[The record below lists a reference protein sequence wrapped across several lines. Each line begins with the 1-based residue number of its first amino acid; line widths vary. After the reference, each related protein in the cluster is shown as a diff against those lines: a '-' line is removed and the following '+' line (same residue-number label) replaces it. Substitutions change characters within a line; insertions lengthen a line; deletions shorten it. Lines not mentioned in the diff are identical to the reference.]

1 MYGKGSHARINLSLE
16 LVLDHRR
23 KHSATMSASI
33 RAQHRPP
40 PIHQDRAPIDDRHFA
55 PSRIPTKPTS
65 VERVSGKS
73 TQHISKLAR
82 RSSRTERP
90 SDNAATKSVVIP
102 VTATHRNAN
111 VPREDVVSP
120 HSASAAQYQ
129 SRPSRFTN
137 TQPPTTRTPSLF
149 SGSSAPSLSSPR
161 SHGLQRKPSTID
173 TYTAKMRAHGSGI
186 GLDRAIMHS
195 RAEGYSEAFDDAV
208 LGILPPTSKYEYRDS
223 YLSSA
228 APANALPQLDTQNT
242 YPMRDFTPPVPGL
255 SHSATPSSR
264 YTDSPYS
271 HVPTP
276 SSASSYSSGVV
287 ASNGSDKKYATNSPL
302 RLRPASGVV
311 SAATSEATRKALPP
325 VRESSTSSSNS
336 TIKAQQAKSAKVAPK
351 TIAAAKLPKS
361 NNLVINKNSS
371 DTRRKSSLPAEAAR
385 THAQVP
391 PELAHLN
398 VDAPL
403 PPSSIGHRPRRP
415 SRDRTPSLTHL
426 NEPSPIVH
434 SDHPRLTYHKRT
446 PSQDTNGSATSTS
459 FRSRFGFSPRSS
471 SKQGSPRVDSA
482 FSPSPSSKRALATPD
497 SERPTLLRKDSP
509 AINQPASPAPPSKSP
524 RFSFLSRKSKT
535 SAEKPAEKPTEKPKR
550 EAKKGPV
557 AGTGHER
564 YARFGFRGR
573 SGSSTSS
580 QTFSRSPSADSN
592 VSSAAKP
599 SGNRK
604 GSTTSEDASDMDEFL
619 RNRLNPVVL
628 RGNRNA
634 FGNHTSVWAG
644 KDGESSSSP
653 SLEDLPRPQLLPSAM
668 TAGHDTSPVRG
679 AAVPQRQVIHS
690 HDSKHNAALRQQMDG
705 SPRQTS
711 HQLGSPLAQEDTLR
725 HSSSWAHHGTLE
737 STKLRTNNAK
747 QSGVSREGNEGLWL
761 RPLRKEAQVP
771 KLKHKFNFLQRAQS
785 SQLNGGSEATN
796 GDTPASVDAPT
807 KSYQDALH
815 LGIFDAINPVGLA
828 EVERIV
834 QEHDTMTTAPM
845 HREKRHS
852 RVISSESGRSA
863 HWSSPAK
870 VPSRESD
877 GSDAK
882 RLSPSVMA
890 SQMLTESPELLH
902 ARAAV
907 PQQTRQVVRTV
918 TAPNLKMQSMFHS
931 RQSPELSPYIATPEL
946 VHEAND
952 TPETPRSLEPARQP
966 RLSPIGRIPMVVSKR
981 DRDRRLPDNSFSRP
995 FASTQPRPTVRP
1007 PGSLYNQIRDLASP
1021 TDFSSQP
1028 VSSTSSRSDP
1038 ASAANQSSINAD
1050 QPSAST
1056 NRSSLDFYAGND
1068 FIVFAPR
1075 KNSDFTY
1082 SSSSSSS
1089 NWRSLMPAHASE
1101 DDIWN
1106 EYNDLM
1112 DDVMQ
1117 DKTPLSAGSSLGAP
1131 FQYANMMQDNRSPT
1145 MPAPLKIE
1153 RSVSQPVRP
1162 ALPVPPG
1169 SRDENMLLA
1178 PASTATHT
1186 MQPPVSPMAPEE
1198 HAAVAYA
1205 ASQEDDRFTSRPVSP
1220 LTPDTLARF
1229 VGTYGDRSATSSIVQ
1244 HRLSLPQGRSDLL
1257 TTKGSF
1263 SSRHSRNSR
1272 HSRTNSLP
1280 EANARNS
1287 QISLAAGNR
1296 LARDTHLLDIPEHH
1310 TDKKTTASSDLRFG
1324 ALMTSK
1330 WLSFGRILFSP
1341 AHNEVRLADEAR
1353 ILVVDGL
1360 GDDWS
1365 HYVATSYPNAV
1376 VYNLSIIP
1384 ASYSESSGWGPLPN
1398 YRHFNHSSLSAPF
1411 PFPKGF
1417 FTAVVF
1423 RFPVAATEQKYQA
1436 CILESK
1442 RVLRPG
1448 GHLEVV
1454 ALDIDMMNM
1463 GTRGRRALRGLK
1475 TRMQQTDQDV
1485 SLGNLSDTLVR
1496 MIGRRGFEEVQRCI
1510 VGVPT
1515 AGRIPRSDDV
1525 FRSSSCSSTSTS
1537 GRPRTANS
1545 TSTDQQESDINFAT
1559 LLQKNRQSQIVEPG
1573 RANDEG
1579 ITKMVARVGR
1589 WWYSAC
1595 YEQPLLGND
1604 KSVWQERGLLREC
1617 EKQGTSFRLLICC
1630 AQKPLQPRRR
1640 TKSV

>member
-1 MYGKGSHARINLSLE
+1 
-16 LVLDHRR
+16 
-23 KHSATMSASI
+23 MSAPI

-40 PIHQDRAPIDDRHFA
+40 PIHHDRATIGDRQFA
-55 PSRIPTKPTS
+55 PSRIPAKLSS
-65 VERVSGKS
+65 VERSSSKS
-73 TQHISKLAR
+73 TQHISKLASR
-82 RSSRTERP
+82 PNRTERV
-90 SDNAATKSVVIP
+90 SDNAATEQAHISL
-102 VTATHRNAN
+102 TAAPK
-111 VPREDVVSP
+111 VPRKDVVSP
-120 HSASAAQYQ
+120 HSASATQYH
-129 SRPSRFTN
+129 SRPSHFTN
-137 TQPPTTRTPSLF
+137 TQPLPTTRTPSLF
-149 SGSSAPSLSSPR
+149 SGSSAQTPSSPR
-161 SHGLQRKPSTID
+161 SHGLRRKPSTID
-173 TYTAKMRAHGSGI
+173 SYTAHVRAHG
-186 GLDRAIMHS
+186 LKTDADRATMHS
-195 RAEGYSEAFDDAV
+195 RAEGYNEALDDAV
-208 LGILPPTSKYEYRDS
+208 LGITLPPTGKYEYRNA
-223 YLSSA
+223 YLSFA
-228 APANALPQLDTQNT
+228 APASTLPHLDTQNT

-287 ASNGSDKKYATNSPL
+287 TSTAIDAKYATNSPL
-302 RLRPASGVV
+302 RPRPTSSVAG
-311 SAATSEATRKALPP
+311 ATISEATRKTLPP

-336 TIKAQQAKSAKVAPK
+336 TIKAQQARSAK
-351 TIAAAKLPKS
+351 AALDTTAASTLSKS
-361 NNLVINKNSS
+361 NKSNTNNGSFA
-371 DTRRKSSLPAEAAR
+371 TRRKSLLPTQPTR
-385 THAQVP
+385 TQAQVP

-398 VDAPL
+398 VEVPL
-403 PPSSIGHRPRRP
+403 QPSTASHPRRP
-415 SRDRTPSLTHL
+415 SRDRTPSLTA
-426 NEPSPIVH
+426 NDPRPVVH
-434 SDHPRLTYHKRT
+434 SDLPRLYTTHHRRT
-446 PSQDTNGSATSTS
+446 PSQDTNGSTASTS

-471 SKQGSPRVDSA
+471 SKQESPRADSA
-482 FSPSPSSKRALATPD
+482 ISPSPQSKRPMRLATPD
-497 SERPTLLRKDSP
+497 SERPKLLRKDSP
-509 AINQPASPAPPSKSP
+509 AINQPPSPAPPSKSP
-524 RFSFLSRKSKT
+524 RFSFLSRKSKV
-535 SAEKPAEKPTEKPKR
+535 SSEKPAEKPKR
-550 EAKKGPV
+550 EARKGPV
-557 AGTGHER
+557 AGTGHEK

-573 SGSSTSS
+573 SGSTTSS

-592 VSSAAKP
+592 ASSVAKP
-599 SGNRK
+599 KVGRK
-604 GSTTSEDASDMDEFL
+604 GSNTSEETSDMDEFL
-619 RNRLNPVVL
+619 RDRLNPVVL

-634 FGNHTSVWAG
+634 FGNQTSIWAG
-644 KDGESSSSP
+644 KDEESSSSP

-668 TAGHDTSPVRG
+668 TAGYDTSPVRSV
-679 AAVPQRQVIHS
+679 AVTTRKTTYPQDWQ
-690 HDSKHNAALRQQMDG
+690 HDITSRPQIDGVPAQMG
-705 SPRQTS
+705 SSLKSRADRSNQ
-711 HQLGSPLAQEDTLR
+711 AE
-725 HSSSWAHHGTLE
+725 E
-737 STKLRTNNAK
+737 SRA
-747 QSGVSREGNEGLWL
+747 GNEGLWL
-761 RPLRKEAQVP
+761 RPLRKESPIP
-771 KLKHKFNFLQRAQS
+771 KLKHKWNFLQRAQS
-785 SQLNGGSEATN
+785 SQLNGGAGVTD
-796 GDTPASVDAPT
+796 GAAPFDLDVPT
-807 KSYQDALH
+807 TSYQDALH
-815 LGIFDAINPVGLA
+815 LGILDAIEPVRLA
-828 EVERIV
+828 EIEHIV
-834 QEHDTMTTAPM
+834 QEHDKVATGQG
-845 HREKRHS
+845 KRHS
-852 RVISSESGRSA
+852 RMLSSGSGHSSY
-863 HWSSPAK
+863 WPSPAK
-870 VPSRESD
+870 IPSRESD
-877 GSDAK
+877 GSDVR

-890 SQMLTESPELLH
+890 SQILTESPELLR
-902 ARAAV
+902 ARAAI
-907 PQQTRQVVRTV
+907 PQQTRQVVRMV
-918 TAPNLKMQSMFHS
+918 TAPNLSMQHNAHS
-931 RQSPELSPYIATPEL
+931 KQSPELLPYVTTPEL
-946 VHEAND
+946 VQESND
-952 TPETPRSLEPARQP
+952 TPETPRSLDMARQP

-1007 PGSLYNQIRDLASP
+1007 PGSLYNQIRELASP
-1021 TDFSSQP
+1021 TDSASQA
-1028 VSSTSSRSDP
+1028 VSSSSGRSDT
-1038 ASAANQSSINAD
+1038 ASAANQSSVNAD

-1056 NRSSLDFYAGND
+1056 NRSSFDFYAGND

-1089 NWRSLMPAHASE
+1089 NWRSMMPPNASE

-1112 DDVMQ
+1112 DDVMP

-1131 FQYANMMQDNRSPT
+1131 FQYANTLQDNRSPT
-1145 MPAPLKIE
+1145 MPAPLKVE
-1153 RSVSQPVRP
+1153 RSVSQPMRP
-1162 ALPVPPG
+1162 TLPVLPS
-1169 SRDENMLLA
+1169 SRNQNMLLA
-1178 PASTATHT
+1178 PAPMVPRTLQH
-1186 MQPPVSPMAPEE
+1186 PVSPMAPEE
-1198 HAAVAYA
+1198 HAAAIFA
-1205 ASQEDDRFTSRPVSP
+1205 ESQQDDRLRSRPVSP

-1257 TTKGSF
+1257 TRKESF
-1263 SSRHSRNSR
+1263 SSRYSRASR

-1310 TDKKTTASSDLRFG
+1310 ADKKTAASSDLRFG

-1376 VYNLSIIP
+1376 VYNLSISP
-1384 ASYSESSGWGPLPN
+1384 ASYSESSGWGSLPN
-1398 YRHFNHSSLSAPF
+1398 YRHFNHASLAAPF
-1411 PFPKGF
+1411 PFPRGF

-1463 GTRGRRALRGLK
+1463 GTRGRRAIRGLK

-1496 MIGRRGFEEVQRCI
+1496 MIGRRGFEEVQRCV
-1510 VGVPT
+1510 VGVPA

-1525 FRSSSCSSTSTS
+1525 FRSSSCSSNSTS

-1545 TSTDQQESDINFAT
+1545 NSADENDINFAT

-1595 YEQPLLGND
+1595 YEQPLLEND

>member
-1 MYGKGSHARINLSLE
+1 
-16 LVLDHRR
+16 
-23 KHSATMSASI
+23 MSAPI

-40 PIHQDRAPIDDRHFA
+40 PIHHDRATIDDRQFA
-55 PSRIPTKPTS
+55 PSRIPAKLSS
-65 VERVSGKS
+65 VERTSSKS
-73 TQHISKLAR
+73 TQHISRLASR
-82 RSSRTERP
+82 PNRTERA
-90 SDNAATKSVVIP
+90 SDNAATKQAPIP
-102 VTATHRNAN
+102 LTAAPK
-111 VPREDVVSP
+111 VPRKDVVLP
-120 HSASAAQYQ
+120 HSASAPQYY
-129 SRPSRFTN
+129 SRPSHFTDA
-137 TQPPTTRTPSLF
+137 QQPPPTTRTPSLF
-149 SGSSAPSLSSPR
+149 SGSSAQTLSSPR
-161 SHGLQRKPSTID
+161 SHGLRRKPSTID
-173 TYTAKMRAHGSGI
+173 SYTAHVRAHGLKI
-186 GLDRAIMHS
+186 DADRATMHS
-195 RAEGYSEAFDDAV
+195 RAEGYNEALDDAV
-208 LGILPPTSKYEYRDS
+208 LGIILPPTGKYEYRNA
-223 YLSSA
+223 YPSSA
-228 APANALPQLDTQNT
+228 APASTLPYLDTQNT
-242 YPMRDFTPPVPGL
+242 YPMRDITPPVPGL

-287 ASNGSDKKYATNSPL
+287 TSTAIDAKYATNSPL
-302 RLRPASGVV
+302 RPRPTSGVTG
-311 SAATSEATRKALPP
+311 ATTSETTRKTLPP

-336 TIKAQQAKSAKVAPK
+336 TIKAQQARSAK
-351 TIAAAKLPKS
+351 AALDTKAASTLSKS
-361 NNLVINKNSS
+361 SKPNTNNDSFAA
-371 DTRRKSSLPAEAAR
+371 RRKSLLPTQTAR
-385 THAQVP
+385 TQAQVP

-403 PPSSIGHRPRRP
+403 QPHSTAHHPRRP
-415 SRDRTPSLTHL
+415 SRDRTPSLNL
-426 NEPSPIVH
+426 DPAPIVH
-434 SDHPRLTYHKRT
+434 SDLPRLYTTYHKRT
-446 PSQDTNGSATSTS
+446 PSQDTNGSTTSTS

-471 SKQGSPRVDSA
+471 SKQESPRVDSA
-482 FSPSPSSKRALATPD
+482 ISPSPQAKRPARLATPD
-497 SERPTLLRKDSP
+497 SERPKIPRKDSS
-509 AINQPASPAPPSKSP
+509 AIDQPPSPAPPSKSP
-524 RFSFLSRKSKT
+524 RFSFLSRKPKAGS
-535 SAEKPAEKPTEKPKR
+535 EKPAEKPKR
-550 EAKKGPV
+550 EARKGPV
-557 AGTGHER
+557 AGTGHEK

-573 SGSSTSS
+573 SGSTSNS
-580 QTFSRSPSADSN
+580 QTNSRSPSADSN
-592 VSSAAKP
+592 ASSVAKP
-599 SGNRK
+599 SAGRK
-604 GSTTSEDASDMDEFL
+604 GSNTSEETSDMDEFL
-619 RNRLNPVVL
+619 RDRLNPVVL

-634 FGNHTSVWAG
+634 FGNQTSIWAG
-644 KDGESSSSP
+644 KDEESSSSP
-653 SLEDLPRPQLLPSAM
+653 SLEDLPQPQLLPSAM
-668 TAGHDTSPVRG
+668 TAGYYTPPVRG
-679 AAVPQRQVIHS
+679 AAVP
-690 HDSKHNAALRQQMDG
+690 KHQETRSPNWEHNTASRPQMDEVPAQVG
-705 SPRQTS
+705 RSVKSRTTS
-711 HQLGSPLAQEDTLR
+711 SNQAE
-725 HSSSWAHHGTLE
+725 E
-737 STKLRTNNAK
+737 SRA
-747 QSGVSREGNEGLWL
+747 GNEGLWL
-761 RPLRKEAQVP
+761 RPLRKESPIP
-771 KLKHKFNFLQRAQS
+771 KLKHKWNFLQRAQS
-785 SQLNGGSEATN
+785 SQLNGGLGATD
-796 GDTPASVDAPT
+796 GAAPFDLDVPT

-815 LGIFDAINPVGLA
+815 LGILDAIEPVGLA
-828 EVERIV
+828 EVEHIV
-834 QEHDTMTTAPM
+834 QEHDKVATGL
-845 HREKRHS
+845 HQGKRHS
-852 RVISSESGRSA
+852 RMLSSGSGHSSY
-863 HWSSPAK
+863 WPSPAK
-870 VPSRESD
+870 IPSRESD
-877 GSDAK
+877 GSDVR

-890 SQMLTESPELLH
+890 SQILTESPELLR
-902 ARAAV
+902 ARAAI
-907 PQQTRQVVRTV
+907 PQQTRQVVRMV
-918 TAPNLKMQSMFHS
+918 TAPNLSMQHTAHS
-931 RQSPELSPYIATPEL
+931 KLSPELLPYITTPEMIQGT
-946 VHEAND
+946 ND
-952 TPETPRSLEPARQP
+952 TPETPRSLDMARQP

-1021 TDFSSQP
+1021 TDSASQA
-1028 VSSTSSRSDP
+1028 VSSSSGRSDT

-1089 NWRSLMPAHASE
+1089 NWRSMMPPNASE

-1112 DDVMQ
+1112 DDVMPN
-1117 DKTPLSAGSSLGAP
+1117 KTPLSAGSSLGAP
-1131 FQYANMMQDNRSPT
+1131 FQYANTLQDNRSPT
-1145 MPAPLKIE
+1145 MPAPLKVE
-1153 RSVSQPVRP
+1153 RSVSQPMRP
-1162 ALPVPPG
+1162 TLPVLP
-1169 SRDENMLLA
+1169 SSHNQNMLLA
-1178 PASTATHT
+1178 PAPMAPRTLQH
-1186 MQPPVSPMAPEE
+1186 PVSPMAPEE
-1198 HAAVAYA
+1198 HAAVAFA
-1205 ASQEDDRFTSRPVSP
+1205 ATQQDDHFTSRPVSP

-1229 VGTYGDRSATSSIVQ
+1229 VGTYGDRSATSSIIQ
-1244 HRLSLPQGRSDLL
+1244 HRLILPQGRSDLL
-1257 TTKGSF
+1257 TRKESF
-1263 SSRHSRNSR
+1263 SSRYSRASR

-1287 QISLAAGNR
+1287 QISLAAENR

-1310 TDKKTTASSDLRFG
+1310 ADKKTAASSDLRFG

-1341 AHNEVRLADEAR
+1341 AHNEVRLANEAR
-1353 ILVVDGL
+1353 ILIVDGL

-1376 VYNLSIIP
+1376 VYNLSISP
-1384 ASYSESSGWGPLPN
+1384 ASYSESSGWGSLPN
-1398 YRHFNHSSLSAPF
+1398 YRHFNHASLAAPF
-1411 PFPKGF
+1411 PFPRGF

-1463 GTRGRRALRGLK
+1463 GTRGRRAIRGLK

-1496 MIGRRGFEEVQRCI
+1496 MIGRRGFEEVQRCV
-1510 VGVPT
+1510 VGVPA

-1525 FRSSSCSSTSTS
+1525 FRSSSCSSNSTS
-1537 GRPRTANS
+1537 GRPRTSNS
-1545 TSTDQQESDINFAT
+1545 NSADENDINFAT

-1595 YEQPLLGND
+1595 YEQPLLEND

>member
-1 MYGKGSHARINLSLE
+1 
-16 LVLDHRR
+16 
-23 KHSATMSASI
+23 MSIPI

-40 PIHQDRAPIDDRHFA
+40 PTHHDRATIDDRHFA
-55 PSRIPTKPTS
+55 PSRIPAKS
-65 VERVSGKS
+65 SSAERPLSKS
-73 TQHISKLAR
+73 TQHISRLDR
-82 RSSRTERP
+82 RISRAERSLDGGAKP
-90 SDNAATKSVVIP
+90 ATIP
-102 VTATHRNAN
+102 VTAAHRNAYG
-111 VPREDVVSP
+111 PREDVVSP
-120 HSASAAQYQ
+120 HSASVAQYQ
-129 SRPSRFTN
+129 SRPSRLTSV
-137 TQPPTTRTPSLF
+137 QPPSSTRTPSLF
-149 SGSSAPSLSSPR
+149 SGSSAQTLSSPR
-161 SHGLQRKPSTID
+161 SHGLRRKPSTID
-173 TYTAKMRAHGSGI
+173 SYKAQARAHGPRI
-186 GLDRAIMHS
+186 EADRATMHS
-195 RAEGYSEAFDDAV
+195 RAEGYNEALDDAV
-208 LGILPPTSKYEYRDS
+208 LGITLPPTGKYQHRNAH
-223 YLSSA
+223 LSSA
-228 APANALPQLDTQNT
+228 APAYTLPHLDTQNT
-242 YPMRDFTPPVPGL
+242 YPMRDITPPVPGL

-276 SSASSYSSGVV
+276 SSASSYSSVVV
-287 ASNGSDKKYATNSPL
+287 ASTVSEAKHTNSSPL
-302 RLRPASGVV
+302 RPRPVSSVTGVP
-311 SAATSEATRKALPP
+311 TSEPTRSALPP

-336 TIKAQQAKSAKVAPK
+336 TVKAQQTRSANVPRDPAATATLSISKQPATSNKSL
-351 TIAAAKLPKS
+351 TG
-361 NNLVINKNSS
+361 
-371 DTRRKSSLPAEAAR
+371 RRKSSLPIQSAH
-385 THAQVP
+385 TGVQVP

-403 PPSSIGHRPRRP
+403 HQDRIVQHPRRP

-426 NEPSPIVH
+426 NDPSLVVH
-434 SDHPRLTYHKRT
+434 SDLPRLYTTYHKRT
-446 PSQDTNGSATSTS
+446 PSQDTNGSAASTS

-482 FSPSPSSKRALATPD
+482 FSPSPSSKRPTRLATPD
-497 SERPTLLRKDSP
+497 SAAPDRSKVLRKDSP
-509 AINQPASPAPPSKSP
+509 AISQPPSPAPPSKSP
-524 RFSFLSRKSKT
+524 RFSFLSRKPKS
-535 SAEKPAEKPTEKPKR
+535 SSEKPAEKPKR
-550 EAKKGPV
+550 EARKGPV
-557 AGTGHER
+557 AGTGHEK

-573 SGSSTSS
+573 SGSTTTSQAS
-580 QTFSRSPSADSN
+580 SRSPSADSN
-592 VSSAAKP
+592 TSSAAKP
-599 SGNRK
+599 GARRK
-604 GSTTSEDASDMDEFL
+604 ASTTSEDTSDMDEFL
-619 RNRLNPVVL
+619 RDRLNPLVL

-634 FGNHTSVWAG
+634 FGNQTSIWAG
-644 KDGESSSSP
+644 KDEESSSSP
-653 SLEDLPRPQLLPSAM
+653 SMETLPKPQLLPSAM
-668 TAGHDTSPVRG
+668 IAGFDTSPILSNSDPRRDPFPRHSEHDTSSRTWMENV
-679 AAVPQRQVIHS
+679 S
-690 HDSKHNAALRQQMDG
+690 
-705 SPRQTS
+705 RQTKHS
-711 HQLGSPLAQEDTLR
+711 RTSLGGEDTNG
-725 HSSSWAHHGTLE
+725 HSPSYDSYDSGSSKEHHDNNGKPEE
-737 STKLRTNNAK
+737 SRNGK
-747 QSGVSREGNEGLWL
+747 EGLWL
-761 RPLRKEAQVP
+761 RPLRKEQPQP
-771 KLKHKFNFLQRAQS
+771 KLKHKWNFLQRAQS
-785 SQLNGGSEATN
+785 THLNADLRARD
-796 GDTPASVDAPT
+796 GDMPVYADVPT

-815 LGIFDAINPVGLA
+815 LGIFDAIEPVGLA

-834 QEHDTMTTAPM
+834 QEHDTLATGAL
-845 HREKRHS
+845 HHERRHS
-852 RVISSESGRSA
+852 RMLSTGSGRSNP
-863 HWSSPAK
+863 WPSSAK
-870 VPSRESD
+870 APFRESD
-877 GSDAK
+877 GSDA
-882 RLSPSVMA
+882 RNLSPSVLA
-890 SQMLTESPELLH
+890 SQILTESPELLQ
-902 ARAAV
+902 ARAAI
-907 PQQTRQVVRTV
+907 PQQTRQVVRMV
-918 TAPNLKMQSMFHS
+918 AAPRVGMHPTSHS
-931 RQSPELSPYIATPEL
+931 KQSPEVSSFLATPEL
-946 VHEAND
+946 VHERND
-952 TPETPRSLEPARQP
+952 TPETPQSLDIARQP

-981 DRDRRLPDNSFSRP
+981 DRDRRLPDTSFSRP

-1021 TDFSSQP
+1021 TDSASQP
-1028 VSSTSSRSDP
+1028 VSSTSGRSDT

-1075 KNSDFTY
+1075 KNSDFTC
-1082 SSSSSSS
+1082 SSSSSNS

-1112 DDVMQ
+1112 DDVMP
-1117 DKTPLSAGSSLGAP
+1117 DKTPISASSSLGAP
-1131 FQYANMMQDNRSPT
+1131 FQYAGVVQENRSPV
-1145 MPAPLKIE
+1145 MPAPLNVE
-1153 RSVSQPVRP
+1153 RSVSQPTRST
-1162 ALPVPPG
+1162 LPIPPG
-1169 SRDENMLLA
+1169 SRDQGSLRA
-1178 PASTATHT
+1178 PASQGTYAL
-1186 MQPPVSPMAPEE
+1186 QPPVSPMAPDE
-1198 HAAVAYA
+1198 HAAVALA
-1205 ASQEDDRFTSRPVSP
+1205 ASRQDDRFTSRPVSP

-1229 VGTYGDRSATSSIVQ
+1229 VGTYGDRSATSSVVQ
-1244 HRLSLPQGRSDLL
+1244 NRLSLPQGRLDVL
-1257 TTKGSF
+1257 TPRDSL
-1263 SSRHSRNSR
+1263 SSRYSRTSR

-1280 EANARNS
+1280 EAYARNS
-1287 QISLAAGNR
+1287 QIGLAAGTR
-1296 LARDTHLLDIPEHH
+1296 LARDTHLLNIPEHN
-1310 TDKKTTASSDLRFG
+1310 TNKKSTTSSDLRFG

-1376 VYNLSIIP
+1376 VYNLSITP
-1384 ASYSESSGWGPLPN
+1384 ATHSESSGWGPLTN
-1398 YRHFNHSSLSAPF
+1398 YRHFNHPSLSAPF

-1423 RFPVAATEQKYQA
+1423 RFPVAATEQNYQA

-1496 MIGRRGFEEVQRCI
+1496 MIGRRGFEEVQRCV
-1510 VGVPT
+1510 VGVPA

-1525 FRSSSCSSTSTS
+1525 LRSSSCSSTSTS

-1545 TSTDQQESDINFAT
+1545 SGTDQQESDINFAT

-1595 YEQPLLGND
+1595 YEQPLLEND
-1604 KSVWQERGLLREC
+1604 KSVWQEHGLLREC